1 MATKSHTALPT
12 VVSQAEWLAAH
23 EKLLA
28 KEKCLTKEHDRLA
41 AERRR
46 MPMAKIDKPYVFE
59 GEAGKVGLLDLF
71 EGRRQLLRSRH
82 LLRARLPRPT
92 A

>member
-1 MATKSHTALPT
+1 MTTRSHTALPY
-12 VVSQAEWLAAH
+12 VASRAEWLAAH

-28 KEKCLTKEHDRLA
+28 KEKDLTKEHDRLA

-46 MPMAKIDKPYVFE
+46 MPRAKIDKPYVFE
-59 GEAGKVGLLDLF
+59 GEAG